1 MLGVIVK
8 CLIVLMPW
16 KLRRLILNRF
26 YHYNIHPKAR
36 IGFSY
41 IYPKHLIM
49 EEGATIGHLN
59 VAIHLDKI
67 TMEQNSIISRGNWV
81 TGFPMGTN
89 SRHFSHNNERKSELI
104 IGKESAITKEHHIDC
119 TDMICIGDFVTIA
132 GYRSQLLTHS
142 IDIYEG
148 RQECHSIVIG
158 NYCFV
163 STGVKILG
171 GSVLPDYSVLAAGA
185 VLTKKYIEPY
195 KLYAGVPAKPV
206 KDIIHDAKY
215 FNRDKGFVY

>member
-1 MLGVIVK
+1 MNFLLNCLVVIF
-8 CLIVLMPW
+8 PW
-16 KLRRLILNRF
+16 KIRRLILNRF

-67 TMEQNSIISRGNWV
+67 TMGKNSIISRGNWI

-89 SRHFSHNNERKSELI
+89 SRHFSHNKERNSELI

-119 TDMICIGDFVTIA
+119 TDMIRIGDFVTVA

-142 IDIYEG
+142 IDVYEG
-148 RQECHSIVIG
+148 RQDSHPIVIG
-158 NYCFV
+158 DYCFV

-171 GSVLPDYSVLAAGA
+171 GSVLPDHSVLGAGA
-185 VLTKKYIEPY
+185 VLTKKYIEPF
-195 KLYAGVPAKPV
+195 KLYAGVPANPV
-206 KDIIHDAKY
+206 KDIIHCAKY